1 MSAALSN
8 EAPLGKRRGRHRTF
22 EDVEVFQQ
30 VALILLEGGMSS
42 FSLPR
47 LAQRVGCS
55 HQSLSERFSSRAGL
69 LHAYQQWT
77 ISIFRE
83 NVAEL
88 QQQFPSP
95 IEQIRQLLLMPLDE
109 RIGGAG
115 RFHSPGLWVVL
126 FLEAQRDP
134 ALAED
139 LAESQTAIQALLRD
153 MVKEAQRQGE
163 LRAGDPVLIAEA
175 LLTSTTGAA
184 VIWLLHP
191 VEDVFEKMER
201 CFDGTLQRFTP

>member
-1 MSAALSN
+1 MSAAPAN
-8 EAPLGKRRGRHRTF
+8 EAPLAKKRGRHRTF
-22 EDVEVFQQ
+22 EDIEAFHQ
-30 VALILLEGGMSS
+30 VAMILLEGGMSS

-47 LAQRVGCS
+47 LARRVGCS
-55 HQSLSERFSSRAGL
+55 HQSLSERFTSRAGL
-69 LHAYQQWT
+69 LRAYQQWT
-77 ISIFRE
+77 MSIFQE

-88 QQQFPSP
+88 HRQFSSP
-95 IEQIRQLLLMPLDE
+95 IERIRRLLLMPLDE

-115 RFHSPGLWVVL
+115 RLHSPGLWVVL

-134 ALAED
+134 ALADD
-139 LAESQTAIQALLRD
+139 LVESQTSIHALLRD
-153 MVKEAQRQGE
+153 MVADAQRQGE
-163 LRAGDPVLIAEA
+163 LRAGDSALIAEA

-191 VEDVFEKMER
+191 VEDVFAKMER